1 MDKIKNFLGTIY
13 LYLKVFVLTMLV
25 VVTLWGVISPSTFMK
40 VIPSLSW
47 WSATLFSDYKVN
59 SIITEVEASGYNIRK
74 VQSIDAF
81 GRVCTDTFAN
91 SGMATS
97 CEYPPEERKNWTIED
112 YRKLAKVNR

>member
-1 MDKIKNFLGTIY
+1 MDKIKNFFSTVY
-13 LYLKVFVLTMLV
+13 LYLKLMLLV
-25 VVTLWGVISPSTFMK
+25 ICIIIVTWWLIAPNSLMK
-40 VIPSLSW
+40 VIPSYSW
-47 WSATLFSDYKVN
+47 WSATLFSDTKVN
-59 SIITEVEASGYNIRK
+59 SIITEVEASGHNIRK

-112 YRKLAKVNR
+112 YKKLLKANR